1 MANGSRTQPE
11 VDRGRGETRSS
22 RSLRRE
28 PELAEELRLT
38 ARELMRLGVADDVL
52 PKAGPDLVDLVRDRV
67 LAGLDAP
74 PAGNRTLRADRATRA
89 WLQTAPERI
98 DLAC

>member
-11 VDRGRGETRSS
+11 ADRGHGETRSP

-38 ARELMRLGVADDVL
+38 ARELMRLGLADDVL
-52 PKAGPDLVDLVRDRV
+52 PNAGPDVVNLVRGRV
-67 LAGLDAP
+67 LAVLDAV
-74 PAGNRTLRADRATRA
+74 PAGNRTLRADRATRV
-89 WLQTAPERI
+89 WPQTAPERI
-98 DLAC
+98 DLAG